1 MIPVGS
7 GDEMELLFPVFYLYL
22 VALLHFF
29 YDGPGIKL
37 VIVLIYFVL
46 FFKPN
51 WNKLIIVIMIN
62 LTIID
67 TYRLK

>member
-1 MIPVGS
+1 MIPLGS
-7 GDEMELLFPVFYLYL
+7 GDEMELLFPVFYLHL

-29 YDGPGIKL
+29 YDGAGIKL

-51 WNKLIIVIMIN
+51 
-62 LTIID
+62 
-67 TYRLK
+67 